1 MILFFVCCYIIVS
14 ACIGLYVATK
24 VKNTRD
30 FAIAGRRLPL
40 PVVIATVFATWFGA
54 EAIFGISSTFVN
66 EGLNGLAAD
75 PFGASMCLILAGFLF
90 SKYLYHQNFITL
102 GDFYRRRFDRKI
114 EFLTSIAI
122 LISYLGWV
130 GAQIK
135 ALGLIINVLSNN
147 QVSEEL
153 GMVLGTFVVVSY
165 TSLGGMLSVAI
176 LDFIQMIVVITGL
189 LIIAYTVAEMTGGVY
204 VVIEHAREANKLNF
218 WPTGDIFNWIS
229 FFGVWITL
237 MLGSIPQQD
246 VFQRITSAKTAKI
259 AFWGSLFGAL
269 IYFIFTFVPIFI
281 AYSAILIDPEFFQS
295 IIDFDAQFVLPEFI
309 IKYTHPVIQIIFFGA
324 VISAIMSCS
333 SATLLA
339 PSITFAENVIKPFK
353 PNISDEEF
361 LKIMRLCLIVFSVIV
376 LIYALLSSQTI
387 FGMVESAYK
396 VTLAGA
402 FTPLIFGIFWKKAN
416 HYGAFASIVIGILSW
431 VILEILYGESIL
443 IPAQLVG
450 LLLSIL
456 AMISISISTNKLVLA
471 SRAIKA

>member
-1 MILFFVCCYIIVS
+1 MILFFVCCYIIIS
-14 ACIGLYVATK
+14 ACIGFYVATK

-189 LIIAYTVAEMTGGVY
+189 LII
-204 VVIEHAREANKLNF
+204 
-218 WPTGDIFNWIS
+218 
-229 FFGVWITL
+229 FFL
-237 MLGSIPQQD
+237 
-246 VFQRITSAKTAKI
+246 R
-259 AFWGSLFGAL
+259 
-269 IYFIFTFVPIFI
+269 FIK
-281 AYSAILIDPEFFQS
+281 S
-295 IIDFDAQFVLPEFI
+295 
-309 IKYTHPVIQIIFFGA
+309 
-324 VISAIMSCS
+324 
-333 SATLLA
+333 
-339 PSITFAENVIKPFK
+339 
-353 PNISDEEF
+353 
-361 LKIMRLCLIVFSVIV
+361 
-376 LIYALLSSQTI
+376 
-387 FGMVESAYK
+387 
-396 VTLAGA
+396 
-402 FTPLIFGIFWKKAN
+402 
-416 HYGAFASIVIGILSW
+416 
-431 VILEILYGESIL
+431 
-443 IPAQLVG
+443 
-450 LLLSIL
+450 
-456 AMISISISTNKLVLA
+456 
-471 SRAIKA
+471 